1 MLLSL
6 FVVIAK
12 ATMAPWQCA
21 HAYLFYALLLP
32 ITVFLF
38 SFFQEAE
45 QGIPPSLST
54 YSRVCISHFPAVYR
68 LVQGISDY
76 FFIFE
81 KQRKKT
87 SKQLILFEKPNQWP
101 KWEGTSQSRNI
112 QKQHFSFPF
121 WPQSGTTMNRVNT
134 PLFMS
139 KILQKI

>member
-1 MLLSL
+1 LLL
-6 FVVIAK
+6 L
-12 ATMAPWQCA
+12 PRRQWHLGNA
-21 HAYLFYALLLP
+21 HTLIFFYALLLP

-81 KQRKKT
+81 KQGNKT
-87 SKQLILFEKPNQWP
+87 SKQLILFEKPNQ
-101 KWEGTSQSRNI
+101 
-112 QKQHFSFPF
+112 
-121 WPQSGTTMNRVNT
+121 
-134 PLFMS
+134 
-139 KILQKI
+139 

>member
-1 MLLSL
+1 LLL
-6 FVVIAK
+6 
-12 ATMAPWQCA
+12 PRRQWHLGNA
-21 HAYLFYALLLP
+21 HTLIFFYALLLP

-81 KQRKKT
+81 KQGNKT
-87 SKQLILFEKPNQWP
+87 SKQLILFEKPNQ
-101 KWEGTSQSRNI
+101 
-112 QKQHFSFPF
+112 
-121 WPQSGTTMNRVNT
+121 
-134 PLFMS
+134 
-139 KILQKI
+139 